1 MSSVFSSFENITADL
16 LGKVA
21 RLRKRREMRDA
32 LRRLRETPD
41 GKLVI
46 DWLLRESGV
55 TRPVAHEDPYKAQ
68 FAEGKRHLGM
78 SLLTLMTSEDP
89 SNLIAELER
98 DPAMRN
104 QK

>member
-1 MSSVFSSFENITADL
+1 MSSVFSSFENLAADL
-16 LGKVA
+16 MGRVA
-21 RLRKRREMRDA
+21 RLNKRRQMRDA

-46 DWLLRESGV
+46 EWLLRESGV

>member
-1 MSSVFSSFENITADL
+1 MSSVFSSFENAAEQL
-16 LGKVA
+16 LGKIG

-46 DWLLRESGV
+46 DWLLRETGV
-55 TRPVAHEDPYKAQ
+55 TRPAAHEDPFKAQ
-68 FAEGKRHLGM
+68 FAEGKRHIGM
-78 SLLTLMTSEDP
+78 SVLTLMTSEDP

>member
-1 MSSVFSSFENITADL
+1 MSSVFSSFENLAAE
-16 LGKVA
+16 LGGKIA
-21 RLRKRREMRDA
+21 RLNKRRQMRDA

-41 GKLVI
+41 GRLVI

-55 TRPVAHEDPYKAQ
+55 TRPVAHEDPFKAQ